1 MYLSILKETE
11 KKMFLHLAY
20 ALSSADGNM
29 ADEEK
34 TMIDHYCEEMGI
46 EKSTP
51 TIVDKSKIVNEL
63 DMVTE
68 LQSKKIIIFEL
79 IGLAIADNS
88 YDEAE
93 KQFISKAVSQFGL
106 SQEFMDSCEAII
118 SEYLSFQNKINNL
131 ILG

>member
-1 MYLSILKETE
+1 MYLSILKENE
-11 KKMFLHLAY
+11 KKMFLDLAY
-20 ALSSADGNM
+20 ALSSADGNI

-34 TMIDHYCEEMGI
+34 NMIDHYCEEIGI

-51 TIVDKSKIVNEL
+51 AILDKSKIINEL
-63 DMVTE
+63 DVVTE

-93 KQFISKAVSQFGL
+93 KQFISEVVSQFGL
-106 SQEFMDSCEAII
+106 SKEFMDSCGGII
-118 SEYLSFQNKINNL
+118 AEYLSFQNTINNL